1 MNSLQAAIFT
11 KLAAAL
17 GAGVVFDAVP
27 DNKPGVYTVI
37 GDDTG
42 AEWDTD
48 DAPGKECTVTIY
60 TYATNTGQATTA
72 NGYKGAKQLAESV
85 YNALHLE
92 RISVAGWESS
102 RVVFEFEQARRDNDG
117 ISRQVIQRFR
127 IYLHK

>member
-1 MNSLQAAIFT
+1 MNQLQAAIFA
-11 KLAAAL
+11 KLSAAL

-27 DNKPGVYTVI
+27 DNKPGVYVVI

-48 DAPGKECTVTIY
+48 DAAGKECTITVY

-72 NGYKGAKQLAESV
+72 NGYKGAKELAESV
-85 YNALHLE
+85 YNALHLQL
-92 RISVAGWESS
+92 VAVTGWNAL
-102 RVVFEFEQARRDNDG
+102 RVVFEFEQAQRDNSG

-127 IYLHK
+127 ILMHK